1 MPRLLCHPNSEQI
14 RLALLLECLS
24 EPLRLAVVCHLAHAA
39 PGTELRCSD
48 FQTLSSKS
56 NLAYHFAKLRKAG
69 VVQFRI
75 VRTMRLM
82 QLRRREIDERF
93 PGLLDAVLT
102 AAALDNER
110 QRQLFP
116 PPVEDLDC

>member
-24 EPLRLAVVCHLAHAA
+24 EPVRLAIVCHLAHAD
-39 PGTELRCSD
+39 PGSELRCSD
-48 FQTLSSKS
+48 FKALSSKS

-69 VVQFRI
+69 VVRFRI
-75 VRTMRLM
+75 AGTMRLM

-93 PGLLDAVLT
+93 PGLLDAILSG
-102 AAALDNER
+102 AARDNE
-110 QRQLFP
+110 QKNQLFP
-116 PPVEDLDC
+116 PPVEDLG